1 MPELDLRTPQ
11 RLHVVG
17 IGGAGM
23 NAIATVL
30 AQMGHTVSGSDL
42 RDGPGLDR
50 LRAMDVEIHIDH
62 AADNLGEV
70 DAVAISTAIPDHN
83 VEVVEAQRRGI
94 PVLRRAEVLAAVAR
108 TRRTVAVAG
117 THGKT
122 TTSSM
127 LALALIDAGFSP
139 SFIIGGEVNEIGSGA
154 SWGSGE
160 WFVVEADESDGTFLE
175 LPRAA
180 AIVTNVEPDHL
191 EHYGGFDQ
199 LLAAFTAF
207 LDRTDGPCILCADD
221 AHAAD
226 LAAATGA
233 ITYGTGDG
241 ATYRMTD
248 LRSDRDGSRWA
259 LGGPS
264 GPLGTFT
271 LAVPGAHNARN
282 AVAAAVTAIELG
294 ADPDA
299 VRKAIARFAGVARRF
314 EVRGETAGVTFVDD
328 YAHLPTEVSAALDA
342 AHDGDWERVVC
353 VFQPHRYSRTAAVG
367 AEFTDRFD
375 RADLVGITEIYAAGE
390 VPRPGVSGRLVL
402 DAIQGGAHPPRSV
415 WLPHRDDVLTWLVDE
430 LQPGDLCLTL
440 GAGDLTS
447 IPDEVQERLR
457 ERS

>member
-1 MPELDLRTPQ
+1 MTDLDLRTPQ
-11 RLHVVG
+11 RIHVIG

-50 LRAMDVEIHIDH
+50 LRAMDVEVHIDH
-62 AADNLGEV
+62 DAANLGEV

-83 VEVVEAQRRGI
+83 VEVVEARRRGI

-108 TRRTVAVAG
+108 TRRTIAVAG

-127 LALALIDAGFSP
+127 LALGLIDAGFSP

-199 LLAAFTAF
+199 LLGAFSDF
-207 LDRTDGPCILCADD
+207 LAGTDGPCILCADD
-221 AHAAD
+221 EHAAG
-226 LAAATGA
+226 LAAAAGA
-233 ITYGTGDG
+233 ITYGTADG
-241 ATYRMTD
+241 ATYRITD
-248 LRSDRDGSRWA
+248 LHSDRDGSRWTIE
-259 LGGPS
+259 GPS
-264 GPLGTFT
+264 GSLGSFS

-282 AVAAAVTAIELG
+282 AVAAVVTAVELG

-299 VRKAIARFAGVARRF
+299 VRRAIARFSGVARRF
-314 EVRGETAGVTFVDD
+314 EVRGETAGVVFVDD

-342 AHDGDWERVVC
+342 AHDGDWQRVVC

-367 AEFTDRFD
+367 AAFADAFD
-375 RADLVGITEIYAAGE
+375 RADVVGVTEIYSAGE
-390 VPRPGVSGRLVL
+390 APRPGVSGRLVR
-402 DAIQGGAHPPRSV
+402 DAILAGSHPPRTV
-415 WLPHRDDVLTWLVDE
+415 WLPHRGDVITWLVDE
-430 LQPGDLCLTL
+430 LRPGDLCLTL

-447 IPDEVQERLR
+447 VPDEVQERLG

>member
-1 MPELDLRTPQ
+1 MSDLDLRTAQ

-50 LRAMDVEIHIDH
+50 LRAMDVEVHIDH
-62 AADNLGEV
+62 DAANLGDV
-70 DAVAISTAIPDHN
+70 DVVAISTAIPDHN
-83 VEVVEAQRRGI
+83 VEVVEARRRGI
-94 PVLRRAEVLAAVAR
+94 PVLRRAEVLAAIAR
-108 TRRTVAVAG
+108 TRKTIAVAG

-127 LALALIDAGFSP
+127 LALALIDADFAP

-175 LPRAA
+175 LPRSA
-180 AIVTNVEPDHL
+180 AIVTNIEPDHL

-199 LLAAFTAF
+199 LLAAFTDF
-207 LDRTDGPCILCADD
+207 LGGTDGPCILCADD
-221 AHAAD
+221 DRAAG
-226 LAAATGA
+226 LAAAGGA
-233 ITYGTGDG
+233 ITYGTAEG

-248 LRSDRDGSRWA
+248 LRGERDGSRW
-259 LGGPS
+259 GIEGPS

-282 AVAAAVTAIELG
+282 AAAAAVTAIELG
-294 ADPDA
+294 AEPDA

-314 EVRGETAGVTFVDD
+314 EMRGETAGVVFVDD

-342 AHDGDWERVVC
+342 AHDGDWERIVC

-367 AEFTDRFD
+367 ADFADTFD
-375 RADLVGITEIYAAGE
+375 RADVVGITEIYSAGE
-390 VPRPGVSGRLVL
+390 APRPGVSGRLVL
-402 DAIQGGAHPPRSV
+402 DALQGARTRLLRSGCRTV
-415 WLPHRDDVLTWLVDE
+415 TMSS
-430 LQPGDLCLTL
+430 PGCS
-440 GAGDLTS
+440 TS
-447 IPDEVQERLR
+447 YSPGT
-457 ERS
+457 SA

>member
-1 MPELDLRTPQ
+1 MTDLDLRTPH
-11 RLHVVG
+11 RIHVIG

-50 LRAMDVEIHIDH
+50 LRAMDVEVHIDH
-62 AADNLGEV
+62 DAANLGQV

-83 VEVVEAQRRGI
+83 VELVEARRRAI
-94 PVLRRAEVLAAVAR
+94 PVLRRAEVLAAVAH
-108 TRRTVAVAG
+108 TRRTIAVAG

-127 LALALIDAGFSP
+127 LALALIDAGFAP

-199 LLAAFTAF
+199 LLAAFTDF
-207 LDRTDGPCILCADD
+207 LAGTDGPCVLCADD
-221 AHAAD
+221 EHAAQ

-233 ITYGTGDG
+233 ITYGTADD
-241 ATYRMTD
+241 ATYRITD
-248 LRSDRDGSRWA
+248 LRGDRDGSRWA
-259 LGGPS
+259 IEGPS
-264 GPLGTFT
+264 GSLGSFS

-282 AVAAAVTAIELG
+282 AVAAVVTAVELG

-299 VRKAIARFAGVARRF
+299 VRQAIARFAGVARRF
-314 EVRGETAGVTFVDD
+314 EVRGETAGVVFVDD

-342 AHDGDWERVVC
+342 AHDGGWQRVVC

-367 AEFTDRFD
+367 AAFADAFD
-375 RADLVGITEIYAAGE
+375 RADLVGVTEIYSAGE
-390 VPRPGVSGRLVL
+390 APRPGVSGRLVL
-402 DAIQGGAHPPRSV
+402 DAIRGGSHPPRTV
-415 WLPHRDDVLTWLVDE
+415 WLPHRDEVITWLVGE
-430 LQPGDLCLTL
+430 LRPGDLCLTL

-447 IPDEVQERLR
+447 VPDEVQDRLR